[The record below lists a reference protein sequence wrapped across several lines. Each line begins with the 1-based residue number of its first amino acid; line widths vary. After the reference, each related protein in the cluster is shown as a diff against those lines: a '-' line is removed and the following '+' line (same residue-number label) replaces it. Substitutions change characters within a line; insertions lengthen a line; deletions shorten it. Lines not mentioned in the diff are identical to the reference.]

1 LIRRK
6 SLTTIVLMSLSI
18 FTSAAGVARA
28 DELPPL
34 KVRQLFER
42 STSKTV
48 FTPDVLAAAAQNV
61 QPATTSTNA
70 HNHQFGVGVRL
81 GVEDAPSIGASVR
94 YFFYGGPLGV
104 QAELAVSS
112 VDYHP
117 DNITAVR
124 FSPAVLYRWYEY
136 KFNGPVSLTPYGGG
150 GLNFVTAKFDEE
162 VFGPDL
168 NDTNVGILLFGGVEL
183 FFEKAPNIGVSG
195 ELTFNSN
202 DDVDDAPNGNVSL
215 GGVTFTAAG
224 HWYFW

>member
-1 LIRRK
+1 MPW
-6 SLTTIVLMSLSI
+6 TTIVMMSLSI
-18 FTSAAGVARA
+18 FASTAGLARA

-34 KVRQLFER
+34 KVRQLFEP
-42 STSKTV
+42 SSAKPV
-48 FTPDVLAAAAQNV
+48 FTPAVLAAAAQNV
-61 QPATTSTNA
+61 QPATTSTNTN
-70 HNHQFGVGVRL
+70 NHQFGVGVRL
-81 GVEDAPSIGASVR
+81 GVEDAPAIGASVR

-104 QAELAVSS
+104 QGELSVSS

-117 DNITAVR
+117 DHITAVR
-124 FSPAVLYRWYEY
+124 FSPAVIYRWYEF
-136 KFNGPVSLTPYGGG
+136 KFNGPVSLTPYVGA

-162 VFGPDL
+162 VFGPDH